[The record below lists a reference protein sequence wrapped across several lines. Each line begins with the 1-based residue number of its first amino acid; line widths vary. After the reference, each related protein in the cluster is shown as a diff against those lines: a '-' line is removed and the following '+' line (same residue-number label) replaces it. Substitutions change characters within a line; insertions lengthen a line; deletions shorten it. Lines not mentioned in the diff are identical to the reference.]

1 MCIGESPGRADRL
14 CTGAGSREGT
24 ARASGQTAGASSCLV
39 VVFAVAP
46 GADQCSRHAAECV
59 NLFLGLTGSRGGN
72 DPGSGVVPGV
82 DFKSRTRIF
91 APAGF
96 VRAMAFFWHRPLDPD
111 LAEPPFEI
119 RSTNKA
125 RGTPARVLCRR
136 KPPSVLLESIY
147 LARTR
152 LS

>member
-1 MCIGESPGRADRL
+1 MCIGESQGRADRL
-14 CTGAGSREGT
+14 CTGAGAREGT

-82 DFKSRTRIF
+82 DFKSRTRIV

-96 VRAMAFFWHRPLDPD
+96 VRAMAFFWHRPLDLY
-111 LAEPPFEI
+111 LAVPPFEI

-125 RGTPARVLCRR
+125 RGTPPASFAGES
-136 KPPSVLLESIY
+136 PPRFCLNRS
-147 LARTR
+147 T
-152 LS
+152 